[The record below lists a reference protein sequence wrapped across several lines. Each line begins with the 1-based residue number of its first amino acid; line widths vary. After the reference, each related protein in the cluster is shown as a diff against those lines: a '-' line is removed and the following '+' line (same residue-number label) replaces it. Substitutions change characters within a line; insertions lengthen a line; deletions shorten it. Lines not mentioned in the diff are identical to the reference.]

1 MQSLAENRQTVWY
14 ADYKG
19 MVDVLDEDNNKTG
32 EKTIEY
38 TDPKPFLIYVAPSR
52 GNLGWYPFGIGENYT
67 NVMST
72 CDTTCPIGEHSVLW
86 IGISPFSN
94 GSSVAD
100 VPHNYTVERV
110 AIGLN
115 SILYAVKRV
124 DVS

>member
-1 MQSLAENRQTVWY
+1 MVSLASNRQTVWY

-19 MVDVLDEDNNKTG
+19 MVDVVDDDGNKTG

-38 TDPKPFLIYVAPSR
+38 TDPQPFLIYVAPSR
-52 GNLGWYPFGIGENYT
+52 GDTVNMPFGLSTDYSNI
-67 NVMST
+67 MST

-86 IGISPFSN
+86 IGISPFSE

-100 VPHNYTVERV
+100 IPHNYTVERV

-115 SILYAVKRV
+115 TILYAVKRV
-124 DVS
+124 DVT